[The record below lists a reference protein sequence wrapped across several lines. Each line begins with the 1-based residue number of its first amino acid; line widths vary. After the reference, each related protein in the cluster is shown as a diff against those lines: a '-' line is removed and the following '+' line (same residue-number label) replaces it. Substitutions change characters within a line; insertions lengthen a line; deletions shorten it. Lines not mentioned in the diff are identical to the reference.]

1 MSDKTYLGQ
10 NAASF
15 EKGEE
20 LLPISRVTIWYDE
33 EHAFTAGDDTGRTLE
48 IDCPWA
54 TQTMAEDILRDV
66 AGFVYRPFSAQDAL
80 LDPAAELGDGVTV
93 GGIYSVAGSIVT
105 QHDSLMAADVG
116 TPGEEELQHEYPY
129 LSPQQ
134 RALARKVTLGQ
145 SYYGTTIT
153 RAKGLEIQK
162 IAPDGSKKSRVVL
175 NSDTLAF
182 YNDAGGEAL
191 YFDAATGTYKF
202 TGTLNVSDNFLVDAQ
217 GNVTINGN
225 INLSGGTITWGGNLP
240 DSGISSGQCRTIIS
254 EELVSSPNIA
264 GGKFW
269 DLGEKT
275 YIKMGYETTG
285 GGDVGYLD
293 LFVED
298 YSSTD
303 PIFEVY
309 CRAYQSSR
317 GVALRSAGDDFL
329 VVDNNYGV
337 VTPLMEW
344 DFSSAYV
351 TGLEV
356 DTVKSSG
363 DVVVSSSNGDVRI
376 AASNGEVRIF
386 VDGTTWYLDSTGWH
400 K

>member
-54 TQTMAEDILRDV
+54 TQAMAEDILRDV

-182 YNDAGGEAL
+182 YNDDGGEAL

-254 EELVSSPNIA
+254 EELVASPNIA

-269 DLGEKT
+269 DLNQGT
-275 YIKMGYETTG
+275 WIQMGTG
-285 GGDVGYLD
+285 GTAGIKSGALELYVA
-293 LFVED
+293 D
-298 YSSTD
+298 YSQST
-303 PIFEVY
+303 PIFDV
-309 CRAYQSSR
+309 R
-317 GVALRSAGDDFL
+317 GYRSGSG
-329 VVDNNYGV
+329 GV
-337 VTPLMEW
+337 VSLSANDDAFLLIDGNDLTVLGSW